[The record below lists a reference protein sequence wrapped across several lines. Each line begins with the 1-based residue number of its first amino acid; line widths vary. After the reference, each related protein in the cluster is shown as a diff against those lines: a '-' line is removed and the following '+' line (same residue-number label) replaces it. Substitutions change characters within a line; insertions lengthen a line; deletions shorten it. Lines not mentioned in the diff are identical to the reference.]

1 MEHFFN
7 RWFRT
12 VNAVVAIALAGIF
25 GARAVSAIAASSLA
39 IPPSTAPTGQVTHP
53 VVRNVTA
60 TVDAKALAALF
71 GVTIEDPNAKKADD
85 KVPDVAPGTEVPS
98 TLNATLVATIE
109 ATPEE
114 YSLAVITDNT
124 TRDTSVYGIGDTL
137 MGTATLMKVER
148 RRVLVDN
155 NGRTEVLE
163 MDADKNK
170 GQMTA
175 SASPFIHTATR
186 FGRPPPRSSDSGGV
200 KQVSANNYV
209 VSQQEIEN
217 TLSNLNS
224 IATQARI
231 VPAFKNGVAEGFK
244 LFSIRPGSI
253 YSKIGI
259 QNGDVIKRI
268 NGFEINSPDKA
279 LEVYQKL
286 RTARNIQVEL
296 ERRGQSITKSYS
308 IQ

>member
-1 MEHFFN
+1 MEHFFK
-7 RWFRT
+7 RWFWT
-12 VNAVVAIALAGIF
+12 VNVLAVALVGIF
-25 GARAVSAIAASSLA
+25 AARAVSALAAAGLA
-39 IPPSTAPTGQVTHP
+39 TPPSTTPTEHTVHP

-71 GVTIEDPNAKKADD
+71 GITIEDPNAKTDKD

-124 TRDTSVYGIGDTL
+124 TRDTAVYGIGDAL

-170 GQMTA
+170 GQMVA
-175 SASPFIHTATR
+175 SASPFIHTASAYRRT
-186 FGRPPPRSSDSGGV
+186 PRSSDSGGV
-200 KQVSANNYV
+200 KEVSDNNYV

-286 RTARNIQVEL
+286 RTARNIQVQL
-296 ERRGQSITKSYS
+296 ERRGQTITKSYS